1 MTTRWTLPWIVILLA
16 GCAGH
21 AGTLTSE
28 YRLGDGDTA
37 VGIGRM
43 EAMRAPDSRSV
54 SLTDGLKGRGVLS
67 VMQHAA
73 DGSEVPYAIKTADED
88 YGSDFY
94 VALPPGRY
102 RIVGWQHGEFEARL
116 NGWFDVP
123 PRGVV
128 YIGTLRWNDR
138 GRDGLLSRRGR
149 WTLHD
154 ELDEVAA
161 RFRARFPAVDAVVR
175 RSFITVKPSE
185 GVSASP

>member
-37 VGIGRM
+37 VVIGRM